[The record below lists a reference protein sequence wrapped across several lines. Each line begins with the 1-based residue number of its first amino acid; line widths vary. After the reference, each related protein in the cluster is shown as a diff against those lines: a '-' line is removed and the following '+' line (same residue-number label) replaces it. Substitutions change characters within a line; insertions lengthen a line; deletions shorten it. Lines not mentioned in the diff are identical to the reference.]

1 MRFNNQDAGLL
12 FTMRIHIVAF
22 LNSSA
27 SGRSWL
33 FSDVKMNEPVLHIKQ
48 TCEMLN
54 MIYISTVIKL
64 YKSNKVKLYSS
75 RRKLN
80 NKNQQL

>member
-12 FTMRIHIVAF
+12 FTVWIHIVAF

-33 FSDVKMNEPVLHIKQ
+33 LQKFDIWFNISFIIQWCKNEWACFAHKTNLQKNNFQLHKTVLLQ
-48 TCEMLN
+48 NVFCEH
-54 MIYISTVIKL
+54 
-64 YKSNKVKLYSS
+64 
-75 RRKLN
+75 
-80 NKNQQL
+80 